1 MRELKKPFLILLFL
15 TFLFLI
21 FHYLFFAGISSPGE
35 WTTLIIPY
43 DTPAKKVGKI
53 LEEKGIIRHKIL
65 FLLAAKLFG
74 GERRIKGGKY
84 LLPKRISEFLAYRI
98 LKKGGKERIT
108 ITIPEGWTK
117 EKIGEVLEKEGV
129 VKKDSFLLAATDS
142 IFLRS
147 LGIPFPQ
154 AEGFLFPNTYEFNI
168 PSSPHL
174 VIEKMVGHF
183 FKVYKSLRES
193 ISSPLG
199 DSLVIILASLVE
211 KEAVLDSERPIIAG
225 VFLNRLKKGMKLES
239 CPTVEYALSLH
250 KERLNSIDLTIDSP
264 YNTYLHYGLP
274 PTPICNPGKK
284 SLIAVL
290 RPAKTD
296 YLFFFAAGDGRH
308 IFSKT
313 FLEHQKKLNRIKL
326 SLPEE

>member
-15 TFLFLI
+15 TFLFLSLHYI
-21 FHYLFFAGISSPGE
+21 FFTGIPSPAE
-35 WTTLIIPY
+35 WTPLIIPY
-43 DTPAKKVGKI
+43 ETPTKKIGEI
-53 LEEKGIIRHKIL
+53 LKEKGIIENKFL
-65 FLLAAKLFG
+65 FLFATKLFG
-74 GERRIKGGKY
+74 GERKMKGGKY
-84 LLPKRISEFLAYRI
+84 LLPKGISEFFAYRI
-98 LKKGGKERIT
+98 LKKGGKERVT

-142 IFLRS
+142 AFLRV

-168 PSSPHL
+168 PSSPYS
-174 VIEKMVGHF
+174 IMEKMVGHF

-193 ISSPLG
+193 IPSPFS

-225 VFLNRLKKGMKLES
+225 VFLNRLKKRMKLES

-284 SLIAVL
+284 SLMAVL

-296 YLFFFAAGDGRH
+296 YLFFFAA
-308 IFSKT
+308 
-313 FLEHQKKLNRIKL
+313 
-326 SLPEE
+326 